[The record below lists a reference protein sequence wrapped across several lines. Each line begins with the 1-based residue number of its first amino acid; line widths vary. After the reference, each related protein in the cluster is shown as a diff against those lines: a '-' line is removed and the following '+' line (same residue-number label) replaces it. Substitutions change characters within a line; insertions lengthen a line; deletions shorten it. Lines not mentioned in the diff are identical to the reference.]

1 MGRPAVCP
9 LPLCASVCFCLRHP
23 DPQCVAASS
32 AVPPAVACYLMHCCA
47 TALPRLQ
54 GAPRAS
60 LAAIAA
66 IGSGRRQPRQPLQPA
81 VDSPAAAAAA
91 AAGPRLAALAGRHA
105 VARRLPS
112 VLLQVFSSI
121 GTAPVA
127 WRQEVPANQPFM
139 RWQPDAQRWQLVRS
153 DT

>member
-1 MGRPAVCP
+1 MGHTNPRPW
-9 LPLCASVCFCLRHP
+9 H
-23 DPQCVAASS
+23 AAS
-32 AVPPAVACYLMHCCA
+32 APPPAG
-47 TALPRLQ
+47 LQ
-54 GAPRAS
+54 PAPRPPS
-60 LAAIAA
+60 VWDVVCLAAIAA

-127 WRQEVPANQPFM
+127 CRQEVPANQPFM